1 MLRTF
6 GVALVLA
13 SGLALATGPALALQV
28 DVKQVSK
35 NPDGTVTS
43 HFAVKTDKGET
54 LSPGTDF
61 VTIYNFAGLVEGSL
75 KTPAGWEFTAADYDK
90 TPTWNGYPVVMPV
103 DTPGLNNLTRS
114 PSKPVAGGVEV
125 DGFSA
130 TTHIAAATDGEHA
143 GQAMRSASGK
153 SSEQAVIG
161 HIQTPNFLP

>member
-13 SGLALATGPALALQV
+13 SGMALATGPALALQV

-75 KTPAGWEFTAADYDK
+75 KTPAGWEFTAADY
-90 TPTWNGYPVVMPV
+90 
-103 DTPGLNNLTRS
+103 NLTWS

-130 TTHIAAATDGEHA
+130 TTHISATTDGEHA